1 MKSFT
6 IQLPHKNLDNN
17 GTVKNRIM
25 KAIQEKLP
33 FAKWHGI
40 HTREDE
46 DLSVAFAG
54 PKDKLRVTN
63 FNGETLFHALNKN
76 SKKLFN
82 PCLNCT
88 CNCPFANGNIDLKY
102 DGLSELDIALRKINA
117 YAKWLAEQEED
128 PGYDFLYMNTP
139 VRIYQNFIQIGN
151 TILPL
156 SNIFHTLNRFREEK
170 KETYINIIINISKT
184 EIINNFE

>member
-6 IQLPHKNLDNN
+6 INLPKYNLDNK

-40 HTREDE
+40 HTEE
-46 DLSVAFAG
+46 NPDLSVAYAG
-54 PKDKLRVTN
+54 PEDYLGITDFENNVY
-63 FNGETLFHALNKN
+63 FHALNK
-76 SKKLFN
+76 KFFN
-82 PCLNCT
+82 PCRECSAL
-88 CNCPFANGNIDLKY
+88 CPFAKTHNGIRNY
-102 DGLSELDIALRKINA
+102 NGLTEFDIALRKIEA
-117 YAKWLAEQEED
+117 YAKWLEEQED
-128 PGYDFLYMNTP
+128 PGYDFLIGNTP

-151 TILPL
+151 
-156 SNIFHTLNRFREEK
+156 SIFALKDITSALNRFSEK
-170 KETYINIIINISKT
+170 KKDNIINIIINISKT

>member
-17 GTVKNRIM
+17 GTVKNRILN
-25 KAIQEKLP
+25 AIQEKLP

-40 HTREDE
+40 HCDE
-46 DLSVAFAG
+46 DPDYSIAYAG
-54 PKDKLRVTN
+54 PNDYLGITN
-63 FNGETLFHALNKN
+63 FNNMTHFCALNKKFFDPC
-76 SKKLFN
+76 KK
-82 PCLNCT
+82 CYAH
-88 CNCPFANGNIDLKY
+88 CPFAKECMNMTNY
-102 DGLSELDIALRKINA
+102 DGLTEFDIAMRKLNK

-128 PGYDFLYMNTP
+128 PGYDFLYEGTP

-151 TILPL
+151 SIIPLNNTI
-156 SNIFHTLNRFREEK
+156 STLNRFNK
-170 KETYINIIINISKT
+170 KKKDNYINIIINISKT